1 MTRIATAAAAQTA
14 LLDLMRSQRTVF
26 ETQQQLATGKL
37 NPDLKG
43 AGHRAET
50 IAAAYGSRDR
60 AEGYKFAAERVANKM
75 EITATA
81 LDKLSEAA
89 TDLRVAMTTIDGT
102 HIMSTAREAF
112 ERARDAL
119 STQYAGGYVFGGTRT
134 DTPPISADSLS
145 DLVAAPTAADVFVNS
160 SRRPVAKLDDNYT
173 QEVGLLASEVGT
185 DLMAAFKRL
194 AEFDAGPDGPLN
206 GPLTE
211 AQQTYLQGEIANVL
225 TAFDRINDRV
235 GENGALQSR
244 VEAMISNQD
253 QKADYL
259 TKLIGDLEDADMAEA
274 ATRFQQAQ
282 TAVDVAAKT
291 FSTLSQVSLLPFLR

>member
-14 LLDLMRSQRTVF
+14 LLDLMRAQRTVF

-37 NPDLKG
+37 TPDLKG
-43 AGHRAET
+43 AGHRAES
-50 IAAAYGSRDR
+50 ISAAYGARDR
-60 AEGYKFAAERVANKM
+60 ADGYKFAAERVANKM

-81 LDKLSEAA
+81 LDKLSDAA

-119 STQYAGGYVFGGTRT
+119 ATQYAGGYIFGGTRT
-134 DTPPISADSLS
+134 DTIPINADSLD
-145 DLVAAPTAADVFVNS
+145 DLVAAPAAADIFVNS
-160 SRRPVAKLDDNYT
+160 SRRPVAKLDDEYT
-173 QEVGLLASEVGT
+173 QEVGMLASEVGT

-194 AEFDAGPDGPLN
+194 AEFDAGPDGPFD
-206 GPLTE
+206 GPLTD

-225 TAFDRINDRV
+225 TAFERINDKV

-244 VEAMISNQD
+244 VDSQIENQI
-253 QKADYL
+253 QKSDYL
-259 TKLIGDLEDADMAEA
+259 TKLIGDLEDADLAKA

-282 TAVDVAAKT
+282 TAVDVAAQT
-291 FSTLSQVSLLPFLR
+291 FSVLSQVSLLPFLR